1 MWRMFL
7 LWAGLVHFS
16 LVNADSLTWLNYLRS
31 RAYRYRYSYSSNQD
45 NYASLQAQNDA
56 EALDCPLECEC
67 PPAYPTAMYCH
78 NRNLQHV
85 PFVPSRMKYVY
96 LQNNRITGITDGVFD
111 NAVGLVWVILN
122 MNQLRSERISSK
134 VFAKLSKLERL
145 FLQHNKL
152 EYIPEGLPHS
162 LQNLRLDHNAITS
175 VPPGSLRGLNSLTAL
190 RLHYN
195 TIQDLGGAVEPLV
208 SLSFL
213 DLRGN
218 QLSKVPEQLPAK
230 LSQLYLDHNH
240 ISSVPVEFVK
250 KRPELRFMR
259 LSHNRLTDAGIP
271 PNTFN
276 VSTLMELDLSHNKLE
291 KIPTISTSLQNL
303 YLHANHIKE
312 FSVSSFCQV
321 INMTNYSNL
330 RVLRLEANKI
340 NPQDVPPEALLCLRK
355 ATSIK
360 I

>member
-1 MWRMFL
+1 MWSTFL

-16 LVNADSLTWLNYLRS
+16 IAHTDSFTWLNYLRS
-31 RAYRYRYSYSSNQD
+31 QAYRHRYSPNHGNY
-45 NYASLQAQNDA
+45 YASLHAQDDSA
-56 EALDCPLECEC
+56 ALDCPLECEC
-67 PPAYPTAMYCH
+67 PPAYPNAMYCH

-111 NAVGLVWVILN
+111 NATELVWIILH
-122 MNQLRSERISSK
+122 MNQLRSDKISSK

-152 EYIPEGLPHS
+152 EHIPEGLPHS
-162 LQNLRLDHNAITS
+162 LQDLRLDHNAITS
-175 VPPGSLRGLNSLTAL
+175 VPPGSLRGMNDLTAL

-195 TIQDLGGAVEPLV
+195 TIQDLGGAVESLA

-218 QLSKVPEQLPAK
+218 QLSKVPERLPPK

-240 ISSVPVEFVK
+240 ISSVPVDFVK

-259 LSHNRLTDAGIP
+259 LSHNRLTDAAIP

-276 VSTLMELDLSHNKLE
+276 VSTLVELDLSHNKLE
-291 KIPTISTSLQNL
+291 KIPAISTSLQNL
-303 YLHANHIKE
+303 YLQANRIKE
-312 FSVSSFCQV
+312 FSISSFCRV
-321 INMTNYSNL
+321 INVANYSNL

-340 NPQDVPPEALLCLRK
+340 SPHDVPPEALLCLRK
-355 ATSIK
+355 ATSINL
-360 I
+360 

>member
-1 MWRMFL
+1 MWSTFL

-16 LVNADSLTWLNYLRS
+16 LAHTDSLTWLNYLRS
-31 RAYRYRYSYSSNQD
+31 RAYRYRYSSNYD
-45 NYASLQAQNDA
+45 NYASLYAQDDA

-111 NAVGLVWVILN
+111 NATELVWIILN
-122 MNQLRSERISSK
+122 MNQLRSDKISSK
-134 VFAKLSKLERL
+134 IFAKLSKLERL

-152 EYIPEGLPHS
+152 EHIPEGLPHS
-162 LQNLRLDHNAITS
+162 LQDLRLDHNAITS
-175 VPPGSLRGLNSLTAL
+175 VPPGSLRGMNRLAAL
-190 RLHYN
+190 RLNYN
-195 TIQDLGGAVEPLV
+195 TIQDLGGAVESLV

-218 QLSKVPEQLPAK
+218 QLSKVPEHLPPT

-240 ISSVPVEFVK
+240 ISSVPVDFVK
-250 KRPELRFMR
+250 KRPGLRFMR

-276 VSTLMELDLSHNKLE
+276 VSTLMELDLSHNKLG
-291 KIPTISTSLQNL
+291 KIPAIGTRLQNL
-303 YLHANHIKE
+303 YLQANHIKE
-312 FSVSSFCQV
+312 FSISSFCQV
-321 INMTNYSNL
+321 INVTNYSNL

-340 NPQDVPPEALLCLRK
+340 SPRDVPPEALLCLRK
-355 ATSIK
+355 ATSINL
-360 I
+360 